1 MFWQNLLTYTL
12 PAGRVLGI
20 PLRIHWLMLITLPFF
35 IMPFARSG
43 GDLGTSAMS
52 LGIGLIVLLVL
63 YGSVL
68 LHELGHAWGMHLV
81 GSKAEEIHLT
91 PIGGVAMGG
100 GSDISPR
107 AELIV
112 VGLGPAV
119 SAALALVG
127 WVATFGL
134 SRSGL
139 DVPLLVSAFATSLF
153 RINLM
158 LLLFNMLL
166 PIFPLDGSKLI
177 RALLSLKYNPQRV
190 TYVIANLGLGLCVV
204 LFLSGILGIHLPY
217 IGSVDGLLFLI
228 LILGGMTCWQTLTM
242 IQHQYV
248 YRTQDEWGDRVV
260 FLDSEAM
267 SYAKSRMPGFLKG
280 GAPKRKSA
288 RVVEVGRARRVEH
301 NVPNFEKITD
311 QEVLRDMMR
320 AAANAEDFVLAKRI
334 KARIDELKAKAE

>member
-1 MFWQNLLTYTL
+1 M
-12 PAGRVLGI
+12 GI

-35 IMPFARSG
+35 IMPFARAG
-43 GDLGTSAMS
+43 GDLGTRAMS

-68 LHELGHAWGMHLV
+68 LHELGHAWGMYLV

-91 PIGGVAMGG
+91 PIGGVAVGG

-119 SAALALVG
+119 SAALALIG
-127 WVATFGL
+127 WIATFAIAK
-134 SRSGL
+134 SGADL
-139 DVPLLVSAFATSLF
+139 PLLIDAFVMSLF

-158 LLLFNMLL
+158 LFLFNMLL

-177 RALLSLKYNPQRV
+177 RAACSLKYNPQRV
-190 TYVIANLGLGLCVV
+190 TYVMANLGLALCVV
-204 LFLSGILGIHLPY
+204 LFLTGIFGINLPY

-242 IQHQYV
+242 LQHQYV

-260 FLDSEAM
+260 FLDSESL
-267 SYAKSRMPGFLKG
+267 SYARSRMPDFLKG
-280 GAPKRKSA
+280 GASRPKRQSA
-288 RVVEVGRARRVEH
+288 RVVDVGRPGRVEH
-301 NVPNFEKITD
+301 AVPNPDKITD
-311 QEVLRDMMR
+311 TEVLREMMR

>member
-1 MFWQNLLTYTL
+1 MFWHHFLTYTL
-12 PAGRVLGI
+12 PAGRVMGI

-35 IMPFARSG
+35 IMPFARAG
-43 GDLGTSAMS
+43 GDLESRALS
-52 LGIGLIVLLVL
+52 LSLGLIVLLVL

-68 LHELGHAWGMHLV
+68 LHELGHAWGMYLV

-119 SAALALVG
+119 SAALALLG
-127 WVATFGL
+127 WGVTYAIAK
-134 SRSGL
+134 SGVDL
-139 DVPLLVSAFATSLF
+139 PILFRAFASALF

-158 LLLFNMLL
+158 LFLFNMLL

-177 RALLSLKYNPQRV
+177 RAACSLKYNPQRV
-190 TYVIANLGLGLCVV
+190 TYVMANLGLGLCVF
-204 LFLSGILGIHLPY
+204 LFVTGIFGVNLPL

-242 IQHQYV
+242 LQHQYV

-260 FLDSEAM
+260 FLDSQAM
-267 SYAKSRMPGFLKG
+267 SYAKSRMPDFLKG
-280 GAPKRKSA
+280 GSPKRKSA
-288 RVVEVGRARRVEH
+288 RVVDVGRPQRVEH
-301 NVPNFEKITD
+301 AVPNFEKITD